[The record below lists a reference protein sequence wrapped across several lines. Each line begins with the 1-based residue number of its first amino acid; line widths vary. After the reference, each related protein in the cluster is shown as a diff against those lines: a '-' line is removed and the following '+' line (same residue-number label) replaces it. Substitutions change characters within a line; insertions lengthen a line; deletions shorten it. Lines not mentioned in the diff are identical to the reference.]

1 MKFQKKICII
11 LALSVSLYY
20 LQVYLEECKYKITK
34 MEISRFINAELH
46 SEPEPESET
55 ELMAKVKSGSDSE

>member
-1 MKFQKKICII
+1 M
-11 LALSVSLYY
+11 
-20 LQVYLEECKYKITK
+20 QVYLEECKYKITK